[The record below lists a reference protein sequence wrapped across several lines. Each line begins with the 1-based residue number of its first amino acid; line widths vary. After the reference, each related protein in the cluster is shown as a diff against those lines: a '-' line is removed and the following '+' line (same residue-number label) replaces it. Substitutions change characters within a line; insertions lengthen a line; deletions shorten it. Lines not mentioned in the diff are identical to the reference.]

1 MGREGGGLAEI
12 FPLPPSCCYVSY
24 TLLGKEHWTER
35 DQISSVYKCSGI
47 VIFANDI
54 LNFILYTN
62 FSQFVGRMTNGDT
75 AWILQKVLVV
85 LQ

>member
-1 MGREGGGLAEI
+1 M
-12 FPLPPSCCYVSY
+12 SC

-35 DQISSVYKCSGI
+35 DQISTVYKCSGI

-62 FSQFVGRMTNGDT
+62 FSKFVGRMT
-75 AWILQKVLVV
+75 I
-85 LQ
+85 